1 MSSRDRGT
9 QSRRVESV
17 VDKDPGI
24 DRVRLS
30 RRSQLRSSDKL
41 GFPAMSAYSE
51 PANKVLVERL
61 RDPRFGE

>member
-24 DRVRLS
+24 DRLRLS
-30 RRSQLRSSDKL
+30 GRS
-41 GFPAMSAYSE
+41 
-51 PANKVLVERL
+51 
-61 RDPRFGE
+61 